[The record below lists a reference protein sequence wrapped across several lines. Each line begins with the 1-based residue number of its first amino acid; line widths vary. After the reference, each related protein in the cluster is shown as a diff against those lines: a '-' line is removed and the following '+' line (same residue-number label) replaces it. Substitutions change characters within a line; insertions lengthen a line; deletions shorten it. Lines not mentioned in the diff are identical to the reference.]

1 VHHIKQRSDFLKKY
15 LTGNRLSVEFE
26 LLQCNIF
33 PVLERL
39 HPRLQN
45 LFDNLFLETQ
55 MYATPEQ
62 FAATN
67 KASVDAL
74 FTIAHAQF
82 AAFERLSALNFNT
95 TKVAFEDSVNQAKAL
110 LSVKDAQEFVNLS
123 AASAQPALEKA
134 IAYSRNVYEVA
145 TQTQA
150 EVTKLAET
158 QAAEMNKT
166 VVSLMDKLTKNAPA
180 GSDVAVAAVKS
191 AMAAANSAYDSFT
204 KVVKQATDMAEANV
218 TAATATVVKD
228 AGKKKA
234 A

>member
-1 VHHIKQRSDFLKKY
+1 
-15 LTGNRLSVEFE
+15 
-26 LLQCNIF
+26 
-33 PVLERL
+33 
-39 HPRLQN
+39 
-45 LFDNLFLETQ
+45 

-62 FAATN
+62 FAAAN
-67 KASVDAL
+67 KAGVDAL
-74 FTIAHAQF
+74 FTIAQAQF
-82 AAFERLSALNFNT
+82 TAFERLSALNFNT
-95 TKVAFEDSVNQAKAL
+95 TKSAFEDSVSQAKAL
-110 LSVKDAQEFVNLS
+110 LSVKDAQELVNLG
-123 AASAQPALEKA
+123 ATSAQPALEKA

-218 TAATATVVKD
+218 TAATATVVKQ